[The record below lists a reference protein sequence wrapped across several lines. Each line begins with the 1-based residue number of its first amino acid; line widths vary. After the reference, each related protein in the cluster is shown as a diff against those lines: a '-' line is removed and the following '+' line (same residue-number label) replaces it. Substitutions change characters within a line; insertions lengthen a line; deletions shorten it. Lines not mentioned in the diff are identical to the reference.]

1 MTIRVLIA
9 DDHRIVRAGIRSF
22 LENQAGIEVVGE
34 AGDGAEAVAMAGALR
49 PDVVLLDISMPQMGG
64 LEATRRIKA
73 DAPDVHVLALTMY
86 DDKRFFL
93 EALTAGAEG
102 YVLKGADPAELLA
115 AIHSVTRGEVYL
127 TPGQAK
133 LLLAGYSGGTDKAH
147 STGLAALSTRERQVL
162 GLLAEGLTGKEI
174 AERLFLSPNTVERH
188 RTNIMNKLGL
198 RNRAELIRFAIEKG
212 ATDPPRG
219 Q

>member
-49 PDVVLLDISMPQMGG
+49 PDVILLDISMPQMGG
-64 LEATRRIKA
+64 LEATRRIKTDVPA
-73 DAPDVHVLALTMY
+73 VHVLALTMY

-93 EALTAGAEG
+93 EALAAGAEG

-115 AIHSVTRGEVYL
+115 AIRAAARGEVYL
-127 TPGQAK
+127 SPGQAK
-133 LLLAGYSGGTDKAH
+133 LLLAGYSGVTGKAE
-147 STGLAALSTRERQVL
+147 STGLAALSARERQVL
-162 GLLAEGLTGKEI
+162 GLIAEGLTGKEI
-174 AERLFLSPNTVERH
+174 AERLVLSPNTVERH

-212 ATDPPRG
+212 AMDTSPG
-219 Q
+219 L

>member
-1 MTIRVLIA
+1 MAIRVLIV

-22 LENQAGIEVVGE
+22 LENQSGIDVVGE
-34 AGDGAEAVAMAGALR
+34 AGDGAEAVAMARSLR
-49 PDVVLLDISMPQMGG
+49 PDVVLLDISMPGMGG

-73 DAPDVHVLALTMY
+73 DVPDVHVLALTMY

-115 AIHSVTRGEVYL
+115 AMHSAARGEVYL

-133 LLLAGYSGGTDKAH
+133 LLLAGYSGGTDKAQG
-147 STGLAALSTRERQVL
+147 TLAALSARERQVL
-162 GLLAEGLTGKEI
+162 ALIAEGLTGKEI

-212 ATDPPRG
+212 ATDTSGG

>member
-1 MTIRVLIA
+1 MAIRVLIA

-22 LENQAGIEVVGE
+22 LENQASIEVVGE
-34 AGDGAEAVAMAGALR
+34 AGDGEEAVAMACTLR
-49 PDVVLLDISMPQMGG
+49 PDVVLMDINMPRVGG
-64 LEATRRIKA
+64 LEAARRIKT

-86 DDKRFFL
+86 DDKRFFV

-115 AIHSVTRGEVYL
+115 AIRAATRGEVYL

-133 LLLAGYSGGTDKAH
+133 LLLAGYSGGADKPE
-147 STGLAALSTRERQVL
+147 STGLDVLSVRERQVL
-162 GLLAEGLTGKEI
+162 RLIAEGLTGKEI

-212 ATDPPRG
+212 ATDSSRG

>member
-1 MTIRVLIA
+1 MPIRVLIA
-9 DDHRIVRAGIRSF
+9 DDHRIVRVGIRSF
-22 LENQAGIEVVGE
+22 LETQAGIEVVGE
-34 AGDGAEAVAMAGALR
+34 AGDGEEAVAMALSLR
-49 PDVVLLDISMPQMGG
+49 PDVVLLDINMPRVGG
-64 LEATRRIKA
+64 LEAARRIKA

-102 YVLKGADPAELLA
+102 YVLKGADPTELMA
-115 AIHSVTRGEVYL
+115 AIQSASRGEVYL
-127 TPGQAK
+127 SPGQAK
-133 LLLAGYSGGTDKAH
+133 LLLAGYSGGTDKAE
-147 STGLAALSTRERQVL
+147 STGLSALSGRERQVL
-162 GLLAEGLTGKEI
+162 GLIAEGLTGKEI

-212 ATDPPRG
+212 ATDTSRG
-219 Q
+219 P